1 MACEACRTIPPVVAE
16 GYIEKGKWE
25 EIGGLKTYVTGN
37 LSSKKA
43 IIDVYDVFGPASQTL
58 QGADALATAL
68 DIIVVVPDFFK
79 GSPML
84 GEWFSNPTEESDK
97 AKNAFFAKAFNF
109 PSYSQELLDFTT
121 AAKSKFTSVSS
132 WGAFGLC
139 WGGKV
144 VVLLS
149 GENTPFTASGQ
160 VHPGKLEAADAEKL
174 TIPHIV
180 LASNGEPEDV
190 VKQYHDLLVGE
201 GKPSVVET
209 YGTMH
214 HGWMGARAK
223 LEEEANL
230 KEYTRGYNQ
239 LAAFFGKNL

>member
-1 MACEACRTIPPVVAE
+1 MACEACKTIPPVVAE
-16 GYIEKGKWE
+16 GYVEKGNWE
-25 EIGGLKTYVTGN
+25 EVGGLKTYVTGN

-43 IIDVYDVFGPASQTL
+43 LVDVYDIFGPAPQTL

-68 DIIVVVPDFFK
+68 DILVVVPDFFK

-84 GEWFSNPTEESDK
+84 GEWFTSPTEESEQLK
-97 AKNAFFAKAFNF
+97 TAFFGKAFDF
-109 PSYSQELLDFTT
+109 PQATKDLLEFTA
-121 AAKSKFTSVSS
+121 AAKSKWSQVSS

-144 VVLLS
+144 VVLTS
-149 GENTPFTASGQ
+149 AESTPFTASGQ
-160 VHPGKLEAADAEKL
+160 VHPGKMEIADAKAL
-174 TIPHIV
+174 AIPHIV
-180 LASNGEPEDV
+180 LASNGEPEEV
-190 VKQYHDLLVGE
+190 VKKYHDLLVGE
-201 GKPSVVET
+201 GKPNVVET

-223 LEEEANL
+223 LEEDANL

-239 LAAFFGKNL
+239 LAAFFEKHL